1 MKKKIL
7 FVIWSFTAGGGAEKI
22 LANICNNMDESKYE
36 ISILEIENFDIRRE
50 FVKDNIKVLKPIS
63 RINNKTYFCKRSK
76 LMQIIIKIRTKIL
89 KLMLYNTPKMLRKII
104 LKEKYDIEI
113 AFNYYMPSI
122 FVAASSNKTRKVAW
136 VHSSIE
142 DLNYMESED
151 KTIKRKYLRQKEA
164 FKNID
169 NIVAISNRT
178 RKSIIDIY
186 PEYENKIININNGFD
201 FNLIRELSLEEV
213 KYRKSKSLIVAV
225 GRLVEQKNFN
235 LLIDV
240 AKILNE
246 SMIECEILIF
256 GEGEQREMLDER
268 IKELNLES
276 MVKLMGYI
284 KNPYPY
290 MREADVFCLT
300 SLAEG
305 FPTVVAESLALDCP
319 FVSTRVAGVDELSGN
334 GKCGFVV
341 ENKKESIANAL
352 INIIESKELRKS
364 MAKNCKDIIS
374 KYTIKNQIE
383 NIEKMI
389 QEL

>member
-36 ISILEIENFDIRRE
+36 ISILEMENFDVRKE

-63 RINNKTYFCKRSK
+63 RINNKTYFSK
-76 LMQIIIKIRTKIL
+76 KSKFMQIVSRIRIKIL
-89 KLMLYNTPKMLRKII
+89 KLMLYNTPKILRKII

-122 FVAASSNKTRKVAW
+122 FVAASSDKIKKVTW

-142 DLNYMESED
+142 DLNYIENED
-151 KTIKRKYLRQKEA
+151 KSIKRKYLRQKEA
-164 FKNID
+164 FKNM
-169 NIVAISNRT
+169 NKIVAISNRT
-178 RKSIIDIY
+178 RKSILDIY
-186 PEYENKIININNGFD
+186 PEYENKIISINNGFD
-201 FNLIRELSLEEV
+201 FNLIRKLSLEEV
-213 KYRKSKSLIVAV
+213 KYKKSKSLIVAV

-246 SMIECEILIF
+246 RMVECEILIL
-256 GEGEQREMLDER
+256 GDGEQRDMLDKK
-268 IKELNLES
+268 IKELNLKK

-305 FPTVVAESLALDCP
+305 FPTVIAESLALDCP
-319 FVSTRVAGVDELSGN
+319 FVSTRVAGVDELSGY
-334 GKCGFVV
+334 GKCGIVV

-352 INIIESKELRKS
+352 INIIENEELKKS
-364 MAKNCKDIIS
+364 MAKNCKNIINQ
-374 KYTIKNQIE
+374 YTIKNQIE

>member
-22 LANICNNMDESKYE
+22 LANICNNMDETKYE
-36 ISILEIENFDIRRE
+36 ISILEMENFDVRKE

-63 RINNKTYFCKRSK
+63 RINNKTYFSK
-76 LMQIIIKIRTKIL
+76 KSKFMQIVSRIRIKIL
-89 KLMLYNTPKMLRKII
+89 KLMLYNTSKILRKII

-122 FVAASSNKTRKVAW
+122 FVAASSDKIKKVTW

-142 DLNYMESED
+142 DLNYIENED
-151 KTIKRKYLRQKEA
+151 KSIKRKYLRQKEA
-164 FKNID
+164 FKNM
-169 NIVAISNRT
+169 NKIVAISNRT
-178 RKSIIDIY
+178 RKSILDIY
-186 PEYENKIININNGFD
+186 PEYENKIISINNGFD
-201 FNLIRELSLEEV
+201 FNLIRKLSLEEV
-213 KYRKSKSLIVAV
+213 KYKKSKSLIVAV

-246 SMIECEILIF
+246 RMVECEILIL
-256 GEGEQREMLDER
+256 GDGEQREMLDKK
-268 IKELNLES
+268 IKELNLKK

-305 FPTVVAESLALDCP
+305 FPTVIAESLALDCP
-319 FVSTRVAGVDELSGN
+319 FVSTRVAGVNELSGY
-334 GKCGFVV
+334 GKCGIVV

-352 INIIESKELRKS
+352 INIIENEELKKS
-364 MAKNCKDIIS
+364 MAKNCKNIINQ
-374 KYTIKNQIE
+374 YTIKNQIE

-389 QEL
+389 HEL

>member
-22 LANICNNMDESKYE
+22 LANICNNMDETKYE
-36 ISILEIENFDIRRE
+36 ISILEMENFDVRKE

-63 RINNKTYFCKRSK
+63 RINNKTYFSK
-76 LMQIIIKIRTKIL
+76 KSKFMQIVSRIRIKIL
-89 KLMLYNTPKMLRKII
+89 KLMLYNTPKILRKII

-122 FVAASSNKTRKVAW
+122 FVAASSDKIKKVTW

-142 DLNYMESED
+142 DLNYIENED
-151 KTIKRKYLRQKEA
+151 KSIKRKYLRQKEA
-164 FKNID
+164 FKNM
-169 NIVAISNRT
+169 NKIVAISNRT
-178 RKSIIDIY
+178 RKSILDIY
-186 PEYENKIININNGFD
+186 PEYENKIISINNGFD
-201 FNLIRELSLEEV
+201 FNLIRKLSLEEV
-213 KYRKSKSLIVAV
+213 KYKKSKSLIVAV

-246 SMIECEILIF
+246 RMVECEILIL
-256 GEGEQREMLDER
+256 GDGEQREMLDKK
-268 IKELNLES
+268 IKELNLKK

-305 FPTVVAESLALDCP
+305 FPTVIAESLALDCP
-319 FVSTRVAGVDELSGN
+319 FVSTRVAGVDELSGY
-334 GKCGFVV
+334 GKCGIVV

-352 INIIESKELRKS
+352 INIIENEELKKS
-364 MAKNCKDIIS
+364 MAKNCKNIINQ
-374 KYTIKNQIE
+374 YTIKNQIE

>member
-36 ISILEIENFDIRRE
+36 ISILEMENFDVRKE

-63 RINNKTYFCKRSK
+63 RINNKAYFSK
-76 LMQIIIKIRTKIL
+76 KSKFMQIVSRIRIKIL
-89 KLMLYNTPKMLRKII
+89 KLMLYNTPKILRKII

-122 FVAASSNKTRKVAW
+122 FVAASSDKIKKVTW

-142 DLNYMESED
+142 DLNYIENED
-151 KTIKRKYLRQKEA
+151 KSIKRKYLRQKEA
-164 FKNID
+164 FKNM
-169 NIVAISNRT
+169 NKIVAISNRT
-178 RKSIIDIY
+178 RKSILDIY
-186 PEYENKIININNGFD
+186 PEYENKIISINNGFD
-201 FNLIRELSLEEV
+201 FNLIRKLSLEEV
-213 KYRKSKSLIVAV
+213 KYKKSKSLIVAV

-246 SMIECEILIF
+246 RMVECEILIL
-256 GEGEQREMLDER
+256 GDGEQREMLDKK
-268 IKELNLES
+268 IKELNLKK

-305 FPTVVAESLALDCP
+305 FPTVIAESLALDCP
-319 FVSTRVAGVDELSGN
+319 FVSTRVAGVDELSGY
-334 GKCGFVV
+334 GKCGIVV

-352 INIIESKELRKS
+352 INIIENEELKKS
-364 MAKNCKDIIS
+364 MAKNCKNIINQ
-374 KYTIKNQIE
+374 YTIKNQIE

>member
-36 ISILEIENFDIRRE
+36 ISILEMENFDVRKE

-63 RINNKTYFCKRSK
+63 RINNKTYFSK
-76 LMQIIIKIRTKIL
+76 KSKFMQIVSRIRIKIL
-89 KLMLYNTPKMLRKII
+89 KLMLYNTPKILRKII

-122 FVAASSNKTRKVAW
+122 FVAASSDKIKKVTW

-142 DLNYMESED
+142 DLNYIENED
-151 KTIKRKYLRQKEA
+151 KSIKRKYLRQKEA
-164 FKNID
+164 FKNM
-169 NIVAISNRT
+169 NKIVAISNRT
-178 RKSIIDIY
+178 RKSILDIY
-186 PEYENKIININNGFD
+186 PEYENKIISINNGFD
-201 FNLIRELSLEEV
+201 FNLIRKLSLEEV
-213 KYRKSKSLIVAV
+213 KYKKSKSLIVAV

-246 SMIECEILIF
+246 RMVECEILIL
-256 GEGEQREMLDER
+256 GDGEQREMLDKK
-268 IKELNLES
+268 IKELNLKK

-305 FPTVVAESLALDCP
+305 FPTVIAESLALDCP
-319 FVSTRVAGVDELSGN
+319 FVSTRVAGVDELSGY
-334 GKCGFVV
+334 GKCGIVV

-352 INIIESKELRKS
+352 INIIENEELKKS
-364 MAKNCKDIIS
+364 MAKNCKNIINQ
-374 KYTIKNQIE
+374 YTIKNQIE